1 MSDPSPLVTAP
12 HDPKGRLIS
21 IFVGAVLLP
30 SLALSY
36 VSIEFVP
43 QLARANRD
51 MGVKR
56 AENTLADVE
65 KDLVRAVR
73 ARALEAAQAV
83 GTDRLLDGRES
94 VIAAALRE
102 AGIDDALFQTLH
114 LEGASSPRR
123 RAARER
129 ENEASPPSPRD
140 VLWGLEPAA
149 PGHEDA
155 VEWIDAGGKVA
166 GVLRFRFRPEYVRE
180 RIVPDYFSNDF
191 PNPDHALVVRVT
203 DEEGRKVFENAPTP
217 PEGRFEVSRDVE
229 SSPSLD
235 GLRLSLRYRDLS
247 IEQDVRRW
255 E

>member
-65 KDLVRAVR
+65 KDLVRAVK

-83 GTDRLLDGRES
+83 GTDRLLDGRET
-94 VIAAALRE
+94 VIAKALRE
-102 AGIDDALFQTLH
+102 AGIDDALFETLH

-129 ENEASPPSPRD
+129 EAEEEGEASPPSPRD
-140 VLWGLEPAA
+140 ILWALEPAA
-149 PGHEDA
+149 PGDEDS

-166 GVLRFRFRPEYVRE
+166 GVLRFRFRPEYVRD
-180 RIVPDYFSNDF
+180 RIVPDYFSHDF
-191 PNPDHALVVRVT
+191 PNPDQTLVVRVT

-217 PEGRFEVSRDVE
+217 PEGRFEVSRD
-229 SSPSLD
+229 
-235 GLRLSLRYRDLS
+235 
-247 IEQDVRRW
+247 I
-255 E
+255 